1 MNTLQM
7 AGHLA
12 ISRIRN
18 ARGHALLDTLAVVAF
33 SVSSWLLLTTMG
45 GVWMFYGRL
54 GQLSARLEHL
64 YGIPAHYTENMD
76 RAYMALALLALGLLI
91 IPLLSLGASAAR
103 LGTNGRARR
112 LASLRLIGLSAGQ
125 VNLMTLVETLIQ
137 AFVGFGIGLALY
149 FASLPAWSH
158 VTFTKLNI
166 GTDEML
172 LPWWGFFLSAVLIAL
187 ITVGST
193 LVGLRRVAISPL
205 GVSRRETPKA
215 LKYWR
220 VLGLVVTLPVL
231 ISTMRR
237 LDGTTAIGNVV
248 ISALVFMTF
257 FLTVS
262 IVGALFIQMSA
273 KPAVRTANPAKLIGA
288 SRVLDDPRG
297 AWRNISAVSLMA
309 LIASIV
315 VFGISIAFN
324 TGYAD
329 TDPDTTNLSLVLIS
343 DITKGVS
350 IALGFSLI
358 LGATSTLIHQASD
371 VFDRADESI
380 SLMKIGLP
388 QSVLLKARF
397 WQVIPPLLLMLAVT
411 TGLGGLLGIASGNTP
426 RAENL
431 SLLVWVV
438 ALGIALTIAAVMASV
453 PIQARILSH
462 HSRKND

>member
-45 GVWMFYGRL
+45 GVWMFYGRKSKLSDMLYEAYSIPRIDTQAL
-54 GQLSARLEHL
+54 G
-64 YGIPAHYTENMD
+64 GI
-76 RAYMALALLALGLLI
+76 YMSLALLALALLI
-91 IPLLSLGASAAR
+91 IPLLSLGSSAAR
-103 LGTNGRARR
+103 LGAGGRAKR
-112 LASLRLIGLSAGQ
+112 LASLRLIGLTAGQ
-125 VNLMTLVETLIQ
+125 IHVMTLVETMIQ
-137 AFVGFGIGLALY
+137 ALVDFVLGLALY
-149 FASLPAWSH
+149 MVSLGGWSQ
-158 VTFTKLNI
+158 VTFTTLNI
-166 GTDEML
+166 RAGEML
-172 LPWWGFFLSAVLIAL
+172 LPWWGFLLSAVLIAL

-315 VFGISIAFN
+315 VFGISIAFD

-329 TDPDTTNLSLVLIS
+329 TDPDTTNLRLVLIS

-431 SLLVWVV
+431 YLLVWVV
-438 ALGIALTIAAVMASV
+438 ALGITLTIAAVMATV

>member
-1 MNTLQM
+1 
-7 AGHLA
+7 
-12 ISRIRN
+12 
-18 ARGHALLDTLAVVAF
+18 
-33 SVSSWLLLTTMG
+33 
-45 GVWMFYGRL
+45 
-54 GQLSARLEHL
+54 
-64 YGIPAHYTENMD
+64 
-76 RAYMALALLALGLLI
+76 
-91 IPLLSLGASAAR
+91 
-103 LGTNGRARR
+103 
-112 LASLRLIGLSAGQ
+112 
-125 VNLMTLVETLIQ
+125 
-137 AFVGFGIGLALY
+137 
-149 FASLPAWSH
+149 
-158 VTFTKLNI
+158 
-166 GTDEML
+166 
-172 LPWWGFFLSAVLIAL
+172 
-187 ITVGST
+187 
-193 LVGLRRVAISPL
+193 
-205 GVSRRETPKA
+205 
-215 LKYWR
+215 
-220 VLGLVVTLPVL
+220 L

-315 VFGISIAFN
+315 VFGISIAFD

-329 TDPDTTNLSLVLIS
+329 TDPDTTNLRLVLIS

-438 ALGIALTIAAVMASV
+438 ALGITLTIAAVMATV

>member
-18 ARGHALLDTLAVVAF
+18 ARGHALLDSLAVLAF

-45 GVWMFYGRL
+45 GVWMFYGRKSRLSDMLYDSYSIPRVDTAQL
-54 GQLSARLEHL
+54 G
-64 YGIPAHYTENMD
+64 GI
-76 RAYMALALLALGLLI
+76 YMSLAVLALALLI
-91 IPLLSLGASAAR
+91 IPLLSLGSSAAR
-103 LGTNGRARR
+103 LGAGGRAKR
-112 LASLRLIGLSAGQ
+112 LASLRLIGLTAGQ
-125 VNLMTLVETLIQ
+125 INVMTLVETMIQ
-137 AFVGFGIGLALY
+137 GLVGFAIGLIVYLV
-149 FASLPAWSH
+149 SLGGWSQ
-158 VTFTKLNI
+158 VTFTTLNI
-166 GTDEML
+166 RAGEMM
-172 LPWWGFFLSAVLIAL
+172 LPWWGFLIAIGL
-187 ITVGST
+187 ITLITLGST

-205 GVSRRETPKA
+205 GVARRETPKA

-220 VLGLVVTLPVL
+220 VIGIVVVLPALVV
-231 ISTMRR
+231 SMRA
-237 LDGTTAIGNVV
+237 TKGNIV
-248 ISALVFMTF
+248 ISSLFFMML
-257 FLTVS
+257 FLTIS
-262 IVGALFIQMSA
+262 IAGPLFIQMA
-273 KPAVRTANPAKLIGA
+273 TRPLVRTASPAKLLGVR
-288 SRVLDDPRG
+288 RVLDDPRA
-297 AWRNISAVSLMA
+297 AWRNVSAISLMA

-315 VFGISIAFN
+315 VFGISITLSGNAP
-324 TGYAD
+324 
-329 TDPDTTNLSLVLIS
+329 DPTIGNLRLILIS
-343 DITKGVS
+343 DITKGVT
-350 IALGFSLI
+350 IALAFALI
-358 LGATSTLIHQASD
+358 LGATSTLIHQAAD

-438 ALGIALTIAAVMASV
+438 ALGIALTIAAVMATV

>member
-18 ARGHALLDTLAVVAF
+18 ARGHALLDSLAVLAF

-45 GVWMFYGRL
+45 GVWMFYGRKSRLSDMLYDSYFIPRVDTAQL
-54 GQLSARLEHL
+54 G
-64 YGIPAHYTENMD
+64 GI
-76 RAYMALALLALGLLI
+76 YMSLAVLALALLI
-91 IPLLSLGASAAR
+91 IPLLSLGSSAAR
-103 LGTNGRARR
+103 LGTGGRAKR
-112 LASLRLIGLSAGQ
+112 LASLRLIGLTAGQ
-125 VNLMTLVETLIQ
+125 INVMTLVETMIQ
-137 AFVGFGIGLALY
+137 GLVGFAIGLIVYLV
-149 FASLPAWSH
+149 SLGGWSQ
-158 VTFTKLNI
+158 VTFTTLNI
-166 GTDEML
+166 RAGEMM
-172 LPWWGFFLSAVLIAL
+172 LPWWGFLIAIGL
-187 ITVGST
+187 ITLITLGST

-205 GVSRRETPKA
+205 GVARRETPKA

-220 VLGLVVTLPVL
+220 VIGIVVVLPALVV
-231 ISTMRR
+231 SMRA
-237 LDGTTAIGNVV
+237 TKGNIV
-248 ISALVFMTF
+248 ISSLFFMML
-257 FLTVS
+257 FLTIS
-262 IVGALFIQMSA
+262 IAGPLFIQMA
-273 KPAVRTANPAKLIGA
+273 TRPLVHTASPAKLLGVR
-288 SRVLDDPRG
+288 RVLDDPRA
-297 AWRNISAVSLMA
+297 AWRNVSAISLMA

-315 VFGISIAFN
+315 VFGISITLSGNAP
-324 TGYAD
+324 
-329 TDPDTTNLSLVLIS
+329 DPTIGNLRLILIS
-343 DITKGVS
+343 DITKGVT
-350 IALGFSLI
+350 IALAFALI
-358 LGATSTLIHQASD
+358 LGATSTLIHQAAD

-431 SLLVWVV
+431 YLLVWVV
-438 ALGIALTIAAVMASV
+438 ALGITLTIAAVMATV

>member
-45 GVWMFYGRL
+45 GVWMFYGRKSKLSDMLYDSYSIPRVDTAQL
-54 GQLSARLEHL
+54 G
-64 YGIPAHYTENMD
+64 GI
-76 RAYMALALLALGLLI
+76 YMSLAVLALALLI
-91 IPLLSLGASAAR
+91 IPLLSLGSSAAR
-103 LGTNGRARR
+103 LGAGGRAKR
-112 LASLRLIGLSAGQ
+112 LASLRLIGLTAGQ
-125 VNLMTLVETLIQ
+125 INVMTLVETMIQ
-137 AFVGFGIGLALY
+137 GLVGFAIGLIVYLV
-149 FASLPAWSH
+149 SLGGWSQ
-158 VTFTKLNI
+158 VTFTTLNI
-166 GTDEML
+166 RAGEMM
-172 LPWWGFFLSAVLIAL
+172 LPWWGFLIAIGL
-187 ITVGST
+187 ITLITLGST

-205 GVSRRETPKA
+205 GVARRETPKA

-220 VLGLVVTLPVL
+220 VIGIVVVLPALVV
-231 ISTMRR
+231 SMRA
-237 LDGTTAIGNVV
+237 TKGNIV
-248 ISALVFMTF
+248 ISSLFFMML
-257 FLTVS
+257 FLTIS
-262 IVGALFIQMSA
+262 IAGPLFIQMA
-273 KPAVRTANPAKLIGA
+273 TRPLVRTASPAKLLGVR
-288 SRVLDDPRG
+288 RVLDDPRA
-297 AWRNISAVSLMA
+297 AWRNVSAISLMA

-315 VFGISIAFN
+315 VFGISITLSGNAP
-324 TGYAD
+324 
-329 TDPDTTNLSLVLIS
+329 DPTIGNLRLILIS
-343 DITKGVS
+343 DITKGVT
-350 IALGFSLI
+350 IALAFALI
-358 LGATSTLIHQASD
+358 LGATSTLIHQAAD

-438 ALGIALTIAAVMASV
+438 ALGIALTIAAVMATV

>member
-45 GVWMFYGRL
+45 GVWMFYGRKSKLSDMLYEAYSIPRIDTQAL
-54 GQLSARLEHL
+54 G
-64 YGIPAHYTENMD
+64 GI
-76 RAYMALALLALGLLI
+76 YMSLALLALALLI
-91 IPLLSLGASAAR
+91 IPLLSLGSSAAR
-103 LGTNGRARR
+103 LGAGGRAKR
-112 LASLRLIGLSAGQ
+112 LASLRLIGLTAGQ
-125 VNLMTLVETLIQ
+125 IHVMTLVETMIQ
-137 AFVGFGIGLALY
+137 ALVGFVLGLALY
-149 FASLPAWSH
+149 MVSLGGWSQ
-158 VTFTKLNI
+158 VTFTTLNI
-166 GTDEML
+166 RAGEML
-172 LPWWGFFLSAVLIAL
+172 LPWWGFLLSAVLIAL

-315 VFGISIAFN
+315 VFGIPIALN

-329 TDPDTTNLSLVLIS
+329 TDPDTTNLRLVLIS
-343 DITKGVS
+343 DITKGVT
-350 IALGFSLI
+350 IALAFALI

-371 VFDRADESI
+371 VFDRADES
-380 SLMKIGLP
+380 LALTKIGL
-388 QSVLLKARF
+388 SRGVLLKARL
-397 WQVIPPLLLMLAVT
+397 WQVIPPLLLMLGVT
-411 TGLGGLLGIASGNTP
+411 TGLGAILGLAAGNTP
-426 RAENL
+426 RPENY
-431 SLLVWVV
+431 SMLVWVV
-438 ALGIALTIAAVMASV
+438 ALGITLTIAAVMATV